1 MKAIYYRIICVV
13 ISLVMVIMPSS
24 EFYDPINTS
33 LFTPQYAKLVVIAFF
48 ILFIG
53 LFFPFDNKKDL

>member
-1 MKAIYYRIICVV
+1 MKAIYYRILCVV
-13 ISLVMVIMPSS
+13 ISLVIVIMPQFD
-24 EFYDPINTS
+24 FYAPINNS
-33 LFTPQYAKLVVIAFF
+33 VFSPQYAKLVVIAFF